1 MKKYFLLTVLA
12 SIILFSC
19 TPSDSNSNSN
29 TTSAADYL
37 PLKIS
42 NYWTYNVDNNVTIN
56 RDSIY
61 VEKDTTINNFV
72 YKKIASDVTPTGFM
86 SNSLNNNSLRL
97 AGNQILM
104 TGKPNLSFI
113 DGVGLDLSLTDFVVF
128 KSGASANETLS
139 TVSGTI
145 NQVYN
150 NYPLKIDYTLKSVAQ
165 ADLPTYT
172 SSNNATFTDVKAVKT
187 ILNIKVTAVLVP
199 PFTSTILEPQD
210 VIVSTQYFAK
220 NIGVVHANTTSN
232 YTLTSGLGSL
242 LNIPESGN
250 QVINEYLAT
259 KKVD

>member
-1 MKKYFLLTVLA
+1 MKKYFLLAVLL
-12 SIILFSC
+12 SVILFSC
-19 TPSDSNSNSN
+19 TPSDSNSN
-29 TTSAADYL
+29 TTSAADYF

-97 AGNQILM
+97 DGNQILM

-113 DGVGLDLSLTDFVVF
+113 DGLGVDLSLTDFVVF

-145 NQVYN
+145 DQDYN
-150 NYPLKIDYTLKSVAQ
+150 GTPIKIIYTLKSVAQ

-172 SSNNATFTDVKAVKT
+172 SPNNATFSDVKAVKT
-187 ILNIKVTAVLVP
+187 ILNAKVTAVQFG
-199 PFTSTILEPQD
+199 FTVTILEPQD

-220 NIGVVHANTTSN
+220 NIGVVHANTVYN
-232 YTLTSGLGSL
+232 YTLIGGLGSAL
-242 LNIPESGN
+242 GIPESGN